1 MSDTSVT
8 IEIEEPYAG
17 MIRELRGELEGDVD
31 ADIKRVVR
39 DAVHNSYQELHTL
52 E

>member
-1 MSDTSVT
+1 MSDP
-8 IEIEEPYAG
+8 IEIAIEEPYST
-17 MIRELRGELEGDVD
+17 MIRELREELEGDVD
-31 ADIKRVVR
+31 ADIKRVVC